1 MKADNLFTR
10 LPHKRRSQDQS
21 LCRAL
26 GQTGVVLLLAFALV
40 GCAQLE
46 RMEMRP
52 TEAYYLSKTT
62 EQFPRKPREFEM
74 PMLSQPPPRST
85 TVGVFQFTT
94 NKGRDFAMKSAS
106 YNAKRVGADAVW
118 VRRVTEWAEPYAYDI
133 EAHWE
138 SRWDTV
144 YHRRTV
150 RTKGKAGSP
159 DQISEETVPVTIQRH
174 EWIPSRHVSG
184 FHHYAS
190 IDALMLKLP

>member
-1 MKADNLFTR
+1 MNADNFCLR
-10 LPHKRRSQDQS
+10 LPKKRRHSDLS
-21 LCRAL
+21 LYRGL
-26 GQTGVVLLLAFALV
+26 GQMGAILLSAFALG

-62 EQFPRKPREFEM
+62 EQFPKKPREFEM
-74 PMLSQPPPRST
+74 PMLSQPPPRSA

-94 NKGRDFAMKSAS
+94 NRGRDFAMKSAS

-118 VRRVTEWAEPYAYDI
+118 VRHVTEWAEPYAYDI

-150 RTKGKAGSP
+150 RSKGKAGGP
-159 DQISEETVPVTIQRH
+159 DQVSEETVPVTIQRH
-174 EWIPSRHVSG
+174 EWVPSRHVSG